1 VFEVL
6 PQERITPSVEPD
18 TALAATEP
26 LQPKQA
32 VVPVVEQERKIV
44 LPHFRYR
51 ALWIAA
57 SLIVVVL
64 SAITVLRFFH
74 QRSDALG
81 QFWAPVLGG
90 SKPVLI
96 YGGQNALYRLSTS
109 FLDRYLKEHH
119 IENQGPEFFINSP
132 SEEKINASD
141 LIPVLNTT
149 SDPKA
154 CAYFVSLMT
163 RYQHPYEIRYGSDI
177 ATGDLISSP
186 AILIGAFNNSWTLN
200 ITHQLRFVFK
210 EGDHIEDT
218 WGKSKGWQIVRLPN
232 NAVQEDYA
240 VVTRLLDPKTGQM
253 LISVAGIGEL
263 GTETAAEFITSP
275 REMEELG
282 QSAPPGWQ
290 KMNMQVVLHVKVLNQ
305 ALNKENIVATQYW

>member
-1 VFEVL
+1 
-6 PQERITPSVEPD
+6 
-18 TALAATEP
+18 
-26 LQPKQA
+26 
-32 VVPVVEQERKIV
+32 
-44 LPHFRYR
+44 
-51 ALWIAA
+51 
-57 SLIVVVL
+57 
-64 SAITVLRFFH
+64 
-74 QRSDALG
+74 
-81 QFWAPVLGG
+81 
-90 SKPVLI
+90 
-96 YGGQNALYRLSTS
+96 
-109 FLDRYLKEHH
+109 
-119 IENQGPEFFINSP
+119 
-132 SEEKINASD
+132 
-141 LIPVLNTT
+141 
-149 SDPKA
+149 
-154 CAYFVSLMT
+154 M
-163 RYQHPYEIRYGSDI
+163 
-177 ATGDLISSP
+177 
-186 AILIGAFNNSWTLN
+186 
-200 ITHQLRFVFK
+200 RFVFK